1 MAKGRPLIEKGSN
14 AMTVADSI
22 FINGKIAT
30 LDAKD
35 TFVQAIA
42 VKNGYI
48 IDRGDTERIKGYAG
62 PDTKVVDLDGKV
74 MLPGIHDAH
83 VHICDYSDNMR
94 NTCDCSRGAAPTL
107 ARLREVLQTQAEKV
121 GPGNWVRGAGCD
133 DEQLEE
139 LAAEGR
145 RITRWDIDDACPDNP
160 VVIIMWDGHTCI
172 ANSRALELAGID
184 ASMPNPQGGEI
195 IRNEDGEP
203 TGLMIEASALQLVF
217 TGMPRATVAELKEN
231 LIAGQKFMNSMGYT
245 SYTDCTCG
253 PANTTREIG
262 ASGELSLKAY
272 EELLNEG
279 KLTARVNIGFYPGK
293 NGVQSYKLIKECLD
307 TFEFPVYNDDHW
319 VTMNMLKMFCDGVH
333 MGYTAWMKD
342 DYADRPGCHGR
353 STFCGPDATD
363 EEQEAEI
370 KRCVKLAHDRG
381 WQIGIHAIGN
391 KAAQV
396 VTDAYIEAQRDN
408 PRPDVRHYLIH
419 SDGLGDREDL
429 ARAAENGIG
438 VSVQTGLEDFAFEV
452 TADRVGA
459 ERTDLFMAQRDLMDL
474 GVHLANGS
482 DSIGGPFGMWTA
494 GVQAAVTRRSH
505 ITGKQYRPD
514 LGISVTEA
522 LREFTMGGAW
532 QEHAETWRGSIEIN
546 KVADLCVIDKDIF
559 EIDPEQINTIKCV
572 MTVVDGK
579 IVYEA

>member
-1 MAKGRPLIEKGSN
+1 
-14 AMTVADSI
+14 MTTADSV

-48 IDRGDTERIKGYAG
+48 IDRGDTERIKDYAG
-62 PDTKVVDLDGKV
+62 GGTKVVDLGGKV

-107 ARLREVLQTQAEKV
+107 AKLREVLAEQAKKV
-121 GPGNWVRGAGCD
+121 GPGKWVRGAGCD
-133 DEQLEE
+133 WEMLEE
-139 LAAEGR
+139 IQQEHR
-145 RITRWDIDDACPDNP
+145 RITRQDIDGACPDNP
-160 VVIIMWDGHTCI
+160 AVVIMWDGHTCL
-172 ANSRALELAGID
+172 ANTRALELAGID
-184 ASMPNPQGGEI
+184 ASTPNPQGGEI
-195 IRNEDGEP
+195 IRDEAGEP
-203 TGLMIEASALQLVF
+203 TGLFIEASALQLVF
-217 TGMPRATVAELKEN
+217 KGMPRASVDELKEN
-231 LIAGQKFMNSMGYT
+231 LIAGQRLMNSMGYT

-253 PANTTREIG
+253 PANSTREVG
-262 ASGELSLKAY
+262 ASGANSLKAY

-293 NGVQSYKLIKECLD
+293 NGIQSYELIKDCLD
-307 TFEFPVYNDDHW
+307 NFEMPVYNDDHW
-319 VTMNMLKMFCDGVH
+319 VTMNMLKMFCDGIH
-333 MGYTAWMKD
+333 MGYSAWMKN
-342 DYADRPGCHGR
+342 DYVDRPGCHGR
-353 STFCGPDATD
+353 STFLGPDATD

-370 KRCVKLAHDRG
+370 RRCVKLAHDRG
-381 WQIGIHAIGN
+381 WQIGIHAIGD

-396 VTDAYIEAQRDN
+396 VTDAYIAAQREN
-408 PRPDVRHYLIH
+408 PRPDPRHYLIH

-438 VSVQTGLEDFAFEV
+438 ISVQTGLEDFAFEV
-452 TADRVGA
+452 TADRVGKDKA
-459 ERTDLFMAQRDLMDL
+459 DLFMAQRDLLEM

-482 DSIGGPFGMWTA
+482 DSIGGPFGTWTA

-505 ITGKQYRPD
+505 VTGEQHRPD
-514 LGISVTEA
+514 LGISVIDA
-522 LREFTMGGAW
+522 LREFTIGGAY
-532 QEHAETWRGSIEIN
+532 QEHAETWRGTIEIN
-546 KVADLCVIDKDIF
+546 KVADLCVIDQDIF
-559 EIDPEQINTIKCV
+559 TIDPEQIHTIKCV